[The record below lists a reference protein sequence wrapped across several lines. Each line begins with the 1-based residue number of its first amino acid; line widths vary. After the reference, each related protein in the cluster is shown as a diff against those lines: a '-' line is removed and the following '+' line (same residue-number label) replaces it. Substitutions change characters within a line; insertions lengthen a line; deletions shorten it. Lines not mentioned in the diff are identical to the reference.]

1 MRKQSFPLTLIVAV
15 LCALCGC
22 AARSGPSSFRLFKA
36 DEQSVLVPPG
46 VKDPAAKL
54 RKFDFRTAGN
64 TNSCRGAE
72 GGVALT
78 PRRKGLRLS
87 VDGGV
92 LEQQPSGWLASW
104 AVSIEERGCV
114 ASGEGLVLAARVAH
128 SVPLPLRT
136 EQRLLSHDARASG
149 FTDLPPG
156 YRLRV
161 VSPVFREGA
170 PAGATAAGA
179 QKSVEET
186 PGGLTIVL
194 EKSSD
199 LAGYEMAWYAVE
211 PRPSGGGSRIVPL
224 YADFHHEGEVTRQA
238 APRVNH
244 LDFDPSMAYFRM
256 LFMSRRT
263 EANDH
268 DIFLVAAPTLSQL
281 DQRTHEIEAGAA
293 PCESAAH
300 LAGPRAAQDAAPT
313 QASATQASPTQ
324 TAPAQTTTETSLPA
338 AKRAADAQC
347 IVAPRQ
353 VAVVAFFAV
362 QVQGKEVLL
371 HPGTT
376 LAQALREAGAD
387 LEQALATLAVRK
399 PYGKRL
405 APVEALGATRDLLAL
420 PLSGGEKIDW

>member
-1 MRKQSFPLTLIVAV
+1 MPKQSFPLALLVAV
-15 LCALCGC
+15 LSALCGC
-22 AARSGPSSFRLFKA
+22 AARSGPSSFRMFKT
-36 DEQSVLVPPG
+36 DDQSVLVPPG
-46 VKDPAAKL
+46 VKDPAVKL
-54 RKFDFRTAGN
+54 RRFDFHTAGN

-72 GGVALT
+72 GGITLT
-78 PRRKGLRLS
+78 PRRKGLRLA

-92 LEQQPSGWLASW
+92 LEQQPPGWLASW
-104 AVSIEERGCV
+104 AVSLEERGCV
-114 ASGEGLVLAARVAH
+114 ASGDGLVLAARVVH

-136 EQRLLSHDARASG
+136 EQRLLSYDARAYG
-149 FTDLPPG
+149 FTDLPSG

-179 QKSVEET
+179 EKSVEET

-194 EKSSD
+194 EKSPD

-211 PRPSGGGSRIVPL
+211 PRPHGGGSRIVPL

-263 EANDH
+263 ETSDH

-281 DQRTHEIEAGAA
+281 EQRTREIEAGAA
-293 PCESAAH
+293 PCEAATSV
-300 LAGPRAAQDAAPT
+300 AGSNAAQDAAPT
-313 QASATQASPTQ
+313 QTFPTRASPTQ
-324 TAPAQTTTETSLPA
+324 QTSTETSLPA

-362 QVQGKEVLL
+362 QVQGKELLL

-387 LEQALATLAVRK
+387 MEQALATLAVRK
-399 PYGKRL
+399 PYGKRV